1 MVEKVKT
8 TVKKKEIIG
17 QKDNNGQNKESLVE
31 TTIVNETS
39 KKTHPVHRLSGLPA
53 QCNAAWCTAA
63 SVWLAPIR

>member
-8 TVKKKEIIG
+8 MVKKK
-17 QKDNNGQNKESLVE
+17 KSLVE

-39 KKTHPVHRLSGLPA
+39 KKTHPVHRLSGLLA

-63 SVWLAPIR
+63 SVWLAPTR